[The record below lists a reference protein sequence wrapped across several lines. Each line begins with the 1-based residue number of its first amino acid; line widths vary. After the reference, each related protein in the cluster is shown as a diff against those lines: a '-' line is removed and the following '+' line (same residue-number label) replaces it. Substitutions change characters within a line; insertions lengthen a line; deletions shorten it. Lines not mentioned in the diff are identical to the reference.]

1 MPHSIV
7 ISHTA
12 CRGCTN
18 CLKSCPT
25 EAIRVING
33 SITIL
38 NELCIDCGECLRVC
52 GRSALCLDDDDWE
65 TIHVHGSVN
74 ALPDPT
80 FFAQF
85 GSFFYPDNARE
96 LLVHHGINIIIDD
109 MENAFDLSAY
119 ATARII
125 EDTPREHLPLI
136 SVYCPSVVSLIQL
149 EYPEL
154 ISRLLPTENPIDIC
168 ADMWRKKTQ
177 SYAPLT
183 LFTPCPSKVT
193 LVRDPTEKR
202 PSTIQHIVSIQK
214 VVHALRAA
222 GIKAPTDDSADEAI
236 KRRFAGW
243 AMIGGESRHISRFG
257 RRHFTTLSVS
267 GLRNTMDLLRQI
279 ELGLLQ
285 GVDFVECRTCD
296 FGCFGGVAVLESRFL
311 SHVKNRNIVSGWKLP
326 EGIEERLE
334 PIYNDTKI
342 WKRSS
347 PIPAKQ
353 RLPLSDDLSIAVA
366 KMKRMEAI
374 YGDMPHIDCGA
385 CGRPS
390 CRALAE
396 DVVREQGD
404 MSDCIFKL
412 REGIASLAGQIVRLA
427 EHQPKPTQK
436 NI

>member
-1 MPHSIV
+1 
-7 ISHTA
+7 
-12 CRGCTN
+12 
-18 CLKSCPT
+18 
-25 EAIRVING
+25 
-33 SITIL
+33 
-38 NELCIDCGECLRVC
+38 
-52 GRSALCLDDDDWE
+52 LDDDDWD
-65 TIHVHGSVN
+65 IIRVHGSVN

-80 FFAQF
+80 FFSQF
-85 GSFFYPDNARE
+85 SSFFYPDNARD
-96 LLVHHGINIIIDD
+96 LLAGHGINIIIDD

-119 ATARII
+119 ASARVI
-125 EDTPREHLPLI
+125 EDTPRERLPLI

-154 ISRLLPTENPIDIC
+154 LSRLLPTENPIDIC
-168 ADMWRKKTQ
+168 ADMWRKRVR

-183 LFTPCPSKVT
+183 LFAPCPSKVT
-193 LVRDPTEKR
+193 LVRDPIEKR
-202 PSTIQHIVSIQK
+202 PSAIQHIVSIQK

-222 GIKAPTDDSADEAI
+222 GVKTPMSGGADEAV

-243 AMIGGESRHISRFG
+243 AMIRGESRHISGFG
-257 RRHFTTLSVS
+257 RRPFTTLSVS

-279 ELGLLQ
+279 ELDLLQ
-285 GVDFVECRTCD
+285 GVDFVECRACD
-296 FGCFGGVAVLESRFL
+296 FGCFGGASVLESRFL
-311 SHVKNRNIVSGWKLP
+311 SHVKNRNIVSDRRLT
-326 EGIEERLE
+326 EDADDMNERLE
-334 PIYNDTKI
+334 PLYNDTNT

-347 PIPAKQ
+347 PIPMKQ

-396 DVVREQGD
+396 DIVREQGD
-404 MSDCIFKL
+404 ITDCIFKL

-427 EHQPKPTQK
+427 EHQPEAR
-436 NI
+436 